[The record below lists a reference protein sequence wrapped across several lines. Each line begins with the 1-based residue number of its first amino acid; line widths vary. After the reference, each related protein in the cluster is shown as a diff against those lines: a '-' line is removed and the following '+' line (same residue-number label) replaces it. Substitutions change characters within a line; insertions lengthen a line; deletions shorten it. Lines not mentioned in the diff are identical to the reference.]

1 MSDNKNPLINRAQD
15 YLRKHHIIE
24 LFEDLST
31 GLAYKK
37 PENIEEYL
45 IEQLEYRKSHGTPIG
60 SPDLIAN

>member
-1 MSDNKNPLINRAQD
+1 MSDSRNPLINRAQD

-37 PENIEEYL
+37 PDNIEEYL
-45 IEQLEYRKSHGTPIG
+45 IEQ
-60 SPDLIAN
+60 